1 MLHLSAEVITD
12 SDFVR
17 AFEACTLAEFHHRD
31 HVRAAWLY
39 LRDRPVMGALEAF
52 CTGLKRFAAARGKPG
67 LYHETITWAFVLL
80 IRERRERMPPGHSWE
95 VFAAANPDLLDWKES
110 VLKRYY
116 RESTLKSDFARRV
129 FVLPDRI
136 LDAPE

>member
-1 MLHLSAEVITD
+1 MPHLSAETMAD
-12 SDFVR
+12 SDFIH
-17 AFEACTLAEFHHRD
+17 AFEAGALVEFHHRD
-31 HVRAAWLY
+31 HVRVAWLY
-39 LRDRPVMGALEAF
+39 LRDRPLLGALEAF
-52 CTGLKRFAAARGKPG
+52 CTGLKRLAAARGKPG

-80 IRERRERMPPGHSWE
+80 IRERRERIPPGHSWE
-95 VFAAANPDLLDWKES
+95 EFTAANPDLLDWKES

-136 LDAPE
+136 LDASE